1 MHEVGIIQNA
11 LQMAITQAKASGAS
25 KVHQL
30 RLRIGVLSGVVPDA
44 LQFAFE
50 VVSRDT
56 MAAGARLDI
65 ESVPAT
71 CWCAACQAEF
81 ESQDFIYECPRC
93 HAPSSELRRG
103 LELELSSMEIS

>member
-1 MHEVGIIQNA
+1 
-11 LQMAITQAKASGAS
+11 MAFAQAKASGAS

-30 RLRIGVLSGVVPDA
+30 RLRIGALSGVVPDA

-81 ESQDFIYECPRC
+81 TSEDYAWECPRC